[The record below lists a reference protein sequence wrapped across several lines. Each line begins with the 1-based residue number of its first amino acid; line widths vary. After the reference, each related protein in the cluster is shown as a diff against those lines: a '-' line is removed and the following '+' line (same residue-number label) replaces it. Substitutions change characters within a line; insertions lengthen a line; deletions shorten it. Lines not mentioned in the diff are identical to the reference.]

1 MFKGENPEKRHKF
14 IVPSSFVF
22 LSVLLIFFLMTLNS
36 STSLH
41 LSAHAQGFSTLGQGN
56 FIVNN
61 TGITSTSDTSSAT
74 NTSSS
79 PSMGQ
84 SLSLR
89 SFIGV
94 GGSNLS
100 NNNDSNISFLTY
112 ENPIYGI
119 SIEYPSGWTYQEPEE
134 ESSANTTIFSI
145 VDIAPPI
152 SEDPNVATN
161 FQMGI
166 ENLQS
171 PISPDQYARTV
182 INSYRGNLNF
192 SLISVDLNSTLSGR
206 PAYQIIFTD
215 VTEDGI
221 ERKSIERGT
230 VDEVNNR
237 VYYVAF
243 NTETSMYEKFLLI
256 VQTMMNSLKL
266 DTSSLNSM
274 ENLNSTTSLGNDNS
288 ITDSMPLDDAIP
300 LLNEQPSPPFS
311 SSPTSSMDFELFME
325 SFTNSIFNGTSIFGG
340 VGTSMVN
347 GVKVSGISLNSNES
361 RLLVTLSGTPTQ
373 LLGRNDNTSLTNDT
387 TSTTTTTNAE
397 SLNSVTVIAMRIPIN
412 LADILSLAQASS
424 SQSLDNDM
432 MTEDMGFNEDSIFP
446 SDSFNP
452 FSLLSS
458 MQIGSSSLTNVD
470 WSIPQTVAMNLVGG
484 SNNYEQQQQYYSNNT
499 STTDLLF
506 VSVIPY
512 TGSDK
517 NSALP

>member
-1 MFKGENPEKRHKF
+1 M
-14 IVPSSFVF
+14 
-22 LSVLLIFFLMTLNS
+22 
-36 STSLH
+36 
-41 LSAHAQGFSTLGQGN
+41 
-56 FIVNN
+56 
-61 TGITSTSDTSSAT
+61 
-74 NTSSS
+74 
-79 PSMGQ
+79 
-84 SLSLR
+84 
-89 SFIGV
+89 
-94 GGSNLS
+94 S

-119 SIEYPSGWTYQEPEE
+119 SIEYPSAWTYQEPEE

-145 VDIAPPI
+145 VDISPPI

-166 ENLQS
+166 ENLES
-171 PISPDQYARTV
+171 PSSLDQYARTV

-243 NTETSMYEKFLLI
+243 NTETSMYEKFLPI
-256 VQTMMNSLKL
+256 VRTMMNSLKL
-266 DTSSLNSM
+266 DTSNMSSM
-274 ENLNSTTSLGNDNS
+274 ENLDSTTSLGNDSS

-300 LLNEQPSPPFS
+300 FLNEQPSLPFS
-311 SSPTSSMDFELFME
+311 SPPSSSMDFELFME

-340 VGTSMVN
+340 VGASMVN
-347 GVKVSGISLNSNES
+347 GVKVSGISLDSNES

-373 LLGRNDNTSLTNDT
+373 LLGRNNNTGLTNDT
-387 TSTTTTTNAE
+387 TSTMTTTNAE

-412 LADILSLAQASS
+412 LADILTLAQASS

-452 FSLLSS
+452 FSLLSG
-458 MQIGSSSLTNVD
+458 MQIGSSSLTNAD
-470 WSIPQTVAMNLVGG
+470 WSVPQTVAMNLVGG

-512 TGSDK
+512 TGSDN

>member
-1 MFKGENPEKRHKF
+1 MDQ
-14 IVPSSFVF
+14 
-22 LSVLLIFFLMTLNS
+22 T
-36 STSLH
+36 
-41 LSAHAQGFSTLGQGN
+41 
-56 FIVNN
+56 
-61 TGITSTSDTSSAT
+61 
-74 NTSSS
+74 
-79 PSMGQ
+79 
-84 SLSLR
+84 LSLR

-119 SIEYPSGWTYQEPEE
+119 SIEYPSAWTYQEPEE

-145 VDIAPPI
+145 VDISPPI
-152 SEDPNVATN
+152 SENPNVATN

-171 PISPDQYARTV
+171 PSSLDQYARTV

-243 NTETSMYEKFLLI
+243 NTETSMYEKFLPI
-256 VQTMMNSLKL
+256 VRTMMNSLKL
-266 DTSSLNSM
+266 DTSNMSSM
-274 ENLNSTTSLGNDNS
+274 ENLDSTTSLGNDSS

-300 LLNEQPSPPFS
+300 FLNEQPSLPFS
-311 SSPTSSMDFELFME
+311 SPPSSSMDFELFME

-340 VGTSMVN
+340 VGASMVN
-347 GVKVSGISLNSNES
+347 GVKVSGISLDSNES

-373 LLGRNDNTSLTNDT
+373 LLGRNNNTSLTNDT

-412 LADILSLAQASS
+412 LADILTLAQASS

-452 FSLLSS
+452 FSLLSG
-458 MQIGSSSLTNVD
+458 MQIGSSSLTNAD
-470 WSIPQTVAMNLVGG
+470 WSVPQTVAMNLVGG

-512 TGSDK
+512 TGSDN

>member
-1 MFKGENPEKRHKF
+1 MDQ
-14 IVPSSFVF
+14 
-22 LSVLLIFFLMTLNS
+22 T
-36 STSLH
+36 
-41 LSAHAQGFSTLGQGN
+41 
-56 FIVNN
+56 
-61 TGITSTSDTSSAT
+61 
-74 NTSSS
+74 
-79 PSMGQ
+79 
-84 SLSLR
+84 LSLR

-119 SIEYPSGWTYQEPEE
+119 SIEYPSAWTYQEPEE

-145 VDIAPPI
+145 EDISSPI
-152 SEDPNVATN
+152 SENPNVATN

-166 ENLQS
+166 ENLES
-171 PISPDQYARTV
+171 PSSLDQYARTV

-243 NTETSMYEKFLLI
+243 NTETSMYEKFLPI
-256 VQTMMNSLKL
+256 VRTMMNSLKL
-266 DTSSLNSM
+266 DTSNMSSM
-274 ENLNSTTSLGNDNS
+274 ENLNSTTSLGNDSS

-300 LLNEQPSPPFS
+300 FLNEQPSLPFS
-311 SSPTSSMDFELFME
+311 SPPSSSMDFELFME

-340 VGTSMVN
+340 VGASMVN
-347 GVKVSGISLNSNES
+347 GVKVSGISLDSNES

-373 LLGRNDNTSLTNDT
+373 LLGRNNNTSLTNDT

-412 LADILSLAQASS
+412 LADILTLAQASS

-452 FSLLSS
+452 FSLLSG
-458 MQIGSSSLTNVD
+458 MQIGSSSLTNAD
-470 WSIPQTVAMNLVGG
+470 WSVPQTVAMNLVGG

-512 TGSDK
+512 TGSDN

>member
-1 MFKGENPEKRHKF
+1 M
-14 IVPSSFVF
+14 
-22 LSVLLIFFLMTLNS
+22 
-36 STSLH
+36 
-41 LSAHAQGFSTLGQGN
+41 
-56 FIVNN
+56 
-61 TGITSTSDTSSAT
+61 
-74 NTSSS
+74 
-79 PSMGQ
+79 
-84 SLSLR
+84 
-89 SFIGV
+89 
-94 GGSNLS
+94 S

-119 SIEYPSGWTYQEPEE
+119 SIEYPSAWTYQEPEE

-145 VDIAPPI
+145 VDISPPI
-152 SEDPNVATN
+152 SENPNVATN

-171 PISPDQYARTV
+171 PSSLDQYARTV

-243 NTETSMYEKFLLI
+243 NTETSMYEKFLPI

-266 DTSSLNSM
+266 DTSNMSSM
-274 ENLNSTTSLGNDNS
+274 ENLNSTTSLGNDSS

-300 LLNEQPSPPFS
+300 FLNEQPSLPFS
-311 SSPTSSMDFELFME
+311 SSPSSSMDFELFME

-347 GVKVSGISLNSNES
+347 GVKVSGISLDSNES

-373 LLGRNDNTSLTNDT
+373 LLGRNNNTSLTNDT

-412 LADILSLAQASS
+412 LADILTLAQASS

-458 MQIGSSSLTNVD
+458 MQIGSSSLTNAD
-470 WSIPQTVAMNLVGG
+470 WSVPQTVAMNLVGG

-512 TGSDK
+512 TGSDN

>member
-1 MFKGENPEKRHKF
+1 MDQ
-14 IVPSSFVF
+14 
-22 LSVLLIFFLMTLNS
+22 T
-36 STSLH
+36 
-41 LSAHAQGFSTLGQGN
+41 
-56 FIVNN
+56 
-61 TGITSTSDTSSAT
+61 
-74 NTSSS
+74 
-79 PSMGQ
+79 
-84 SLSLR
+84 LSLR

-119 SIEYPSGWTYQEPEE
+119 SIEYPSAWTYQEPEE

-145 VDIAPPI
+145 VDISPPI

-171 PISPDQYARTV
+171 PISLDQYARTV

-243 NTETSMYEKFLLI
+243 NTETSMYEKFLPI
-256 VQTMMNSLKL
+256 VRTMMNSLKL
-266 DTSSLNSM
+266 DTSNMSSM
-274 ENLNSTTSLGNDNS
+274 ENLDSTTSLGNDSS

-300 LLNEQPSPPFS
+300 FLNEQPSLPFS
-311 SSPTSSMDFELFME
+311 SSPSSAMDFELFME

-340 VGTSMVN
+340 VGASMVN
-347 GVKVSGISLNSNES
+347 GVKVSGISLDSNES

-373 LLGRNDNTSLTNDT
+373 LSGRNNNTGLTNDT

-412 LADILSLAQASS
+412 LADILTLAQASS

-458 MQIGSSSLTNVD
+458 MQIGSSSLTNAD
-470 WSIPQTVAMNLVGG
+470 WSVPQTVAMNLVGG

-512 TGSDK
+512 TGSDN